1 VCGERQHAAHL
12 GMALLGALGVLLLDR
27 EWRGHVLG
35 VAQRSLL
42 RRLAEVAWYDLLSIC
57 HAGDVDPGMI
67 LARALHFDTEVAA
80 APFIGRVVLE
90 VPGRAILLH
99 HLRLHHHRHPVG
111 GEQQRGMAG
120 REGLRWSVSSCLA
133 SRCPAPLPFLSAS
146 KCPLYLQL
154 GKCAPK

>member
-1 VCGERQHAAHL
+1 
-12 GMALLGALGVLLLDR
+12 MALLGTLGVLLLDR

-67 LARALHFDTEVAA
+67 LARALHFDAEVAA

-111 GEQQRGMAG
+111 G
-120 REGLRWSVSSCLA
+120 SS
-133 SRCPAPLPFLSAS
+133 SGEWQGGAPLVRVFVSCFEVPGPPPFFVRFEVPALSATREMRS
-146 KCPLYLQL
+146 
-154 GKCAPK
+154 